1 MGRLGLLKGQ
11 IFSSILLSNY
21 VLFYIVEVIQIAL
34 SCLLALENEIVTNFI
49 QTITPGILDQF

>member
-11 IFSSILLSNY
+11 IFGSIFLSSH

-34 SCLLALENEIVTNFI
+34 SCLLALESEV
-49 QTITPGILDQF
+49 